1 MQEDLP
7 VRGTLLHIGGY
18 QPTTR
23 FGEATNNHNN
33 SKSTVPVMAA
43 SPSSSPRLPSPPPMA
58 EDQLGP
64 KSPIA
69 GSVDFENA
77 FNDSAS
83 QRIRPGTKAAD
94 MPDGPPLVPLKDIDS
109 PFQLTEHLRALYSNA
124 IHPKGSYKVV
134 PIDRQTAKRLAQP
147 PEGIDKYLWLLE
159 LCRFLCQ
166 ESNTV
171 IVALFS
177 GDTPCSA
184 QTCNEMRASEWQY
197 LCAVHDPPKPCCAI
211 DYCCHTLDW
220 AATTLT
226 SPKNFPSRLALATAQ
241 GNEHQQLR
249 QLTNIFRRVYR
260 IFAHAWFQHREMFWK
275 VESKSGIYVFF
286 KAVCDMYGL
295 IPEDNYTVPPEAEGI
310 ESLPPVTKQ
319 GPTLLK
325 RSEESRKSENN
336 PPEQPAG
343 ATASTINTSGHTT
356 KRHRQTPS
364 VDAGLITTVPE
375 ETEEDEDKSS
385 KAHEAALLSSKT
397 STVKDLKFEPAT
409 ADEENLGTA
418 MDDEHERKDIP
429 EEETA
434 SADMT
439 EETEEAHATDS
450 SHITQDESSGG
461 EIADMAAATEPSDA
475 IPSSP
480 VLTSDSQSLAV
491 APEVEDKLDLQ
502 SQIFLT
508 EPEDHQI
515 SGSKILDDP
524 LISSTPTEVSLSEKA
539 ETSTPDS
546 SNPALAAETLDKET
560 DKTTENELLEPVH
573 QSPQLQPQLLA
584 HQSTPQSLQPSTPQL
599 VHHQTA
605 SSAHHQAAS
614 QPIQQDESEVP
625 QPSKAHLESG
635 VSLLEA
641 KDQTPGLTTK
651 ETEEEEAFAVG
662 EAEPQP
668 DDVVA
673 DPKADAKDGEE
684 ATKTIGD

>member
-1 MQEDLP
+1 MSSHWKD
-7 VRGTLLHIGGY
+7 
-18 QPTTR
+18 
-23 FGEATNNHNN
+23 TNKNN
-33 SKSTVPVMAA
+33 NTKSSPIMAA

-69 GSVDFENA
+69 GSLDLSNA
-77 FNDSAS
+77 FTDSAS

-94 MPDGPPLVPLKDIDS
+94 MPDGPPLRALSEIDS

-226 SPKNFPSRLALATAQ
+226 SPKNFPSRLALGTTQ

-310 ESLPPVTKQ
+310 ESLPPVAKQ
-319 GPTLLK
+319 GPTLL
-325 RSEESRKSENN
+325 RRGEESRKSETN

-343 ATASTINTSGHTT
+343 AAASTINTSGHTT

-375 ETEEDEDKSS
+375 ETEEDENKNS
-385 KAHEAALLSSKT
+385 KAQEAALLSSKT
-397 STVKDLKFEPAT
+397 GTVKDLKFEPVA
-409 ADEENLGTA
+409 ADEGNSDPVPA
-418 MDDEHERKDIP
+418 NMDEEHKSEDTPKDEGALA
-429 EEETA
+429 ETNED
-434 SADMT
+434 S
-439 EETEEAHATDS
+439 EEATPADAS
-450 SHITQDESSGG
+450 SDTGDVSSGG
-461 EIADMAAATEPSDA
+461 EIAEVATATEPSA
-475 IPSSP
+475 GLPSSS
-480 VLTSDSQSLAV
+480 VLTSGSQILAV
-491 APEVEDKLDLQ
+491 APEMEEDKVVKPPTSHTEPEDPQASESKKLDLQ
-502 SQIFLT
+502 ISAIS
-508 EPEDHQI
+508 EPPI
-515 SGSKILDDP
+515 SR
-524 LISSTPTEVSLSEKA
+524 TPTEVSSSEKA
-539 ETSTPDS
+539 ETSTLDS
-546 SNPALAAETLDKET
+546 SNPAPATEKEVAAETLDKET
-560 DKTTENELLEPVH
+560 DKTTDSELLEPAH
-573 QSPQLQPQLLA
+573 QSTYQPDQPQHQLPS
-584 HQSTPQSLQPSTPQL
+584 HQSTPQSIQPSTPQL
-599 VHHQTA
+599 AHHQTPP
-605 SSAHHQAAS
+605 SAQHQAAS
-614 QPIQQDESEVP
+614 QSIQKDESEAP
-625 QPSKAHLESG
+625 QPSEAHLESG
-635 VSLLEA
+635 AS
-641 KDQTPGLTTK
+641 QTSTQIPGLTTK
-651 ETEEEEAFAVG
+651 VEAPVEEGEREEEADS
-662 EAEPQP
+662 QP

-673 DPKADAKDGEE
+673 DPKADARDGEE
-684 ATKTIGD
+684 ATKTVED

>member
-1 MQEDLP
+1 
-7 VRGTLLHIGGY
+7 
-18 QPTTR
+18 
-23 FGEATNNHNN
+23 
-33 SKSTVPVMAA
+33 MAA

-69 GSVDFENA
+69 GSLHLDNLFA
-77 FNDSAS
+77 DGAS

-134 PIDRQTAKRLAQP
+134 PIDRLTAKRLAQP
-147 PEGIDKYLWLLE
+147 PDGIDKYLWLLE

-226 SPKNFPSRLALATAQ
+226 SPKNFPSRLALGTAQ

-310 ESLPPVTKQ
+310 ESLPPPTKQ

-336 PPEQPAG
+336 LPEQAAG
-343 ATASTINTSGHTT
+343 AAAGTINTSGHTT

-375 ETEEDEDKSS
+375 ETEEDEDKNS
-385 KAHEAALLSSKT
+385 KAQEAALLSSKT
-397 STVKDLKFEPAT
+397 STVKDLKFEPTT
-409 ADEENLGTA
+409 ADEENSEA
-418 MDDEHERKDIP
+418 KMDDEHMSEDTS
-429 EEETA
+429 EEEMAPANTTEESEEA
-434 SADMT
+434 SAADT
-439 EETEEAHATDS
+439 
-450 SHITQDESSGG
+450 SHVTQDGSSGG
-461 EIADMAAATEPSDA
+461 EIAEVATATEPSDA
-475 IPSSP
+475 LPSSL
-480 VLTSDSQSLAV
+480 VLTSGSQSLAV
-491 APEVEDKLDLQ
+491 GPQAEDKLEVK
-502 SQIFLT
+502 SQT
-508 EPEDHQI
+508 SHPESEDPHT
-515 SGSKILDDP
+515 SETKILDDP
-524 LISSTPTEVSLSEKA
+524 PISSTPTEVSSLEKG
-539 ETSTPDS
+539 ETSTLDS

-560 DKTTENELLEPVH
+560 GKTTENELLEPAH
-573 QSPQLQPQLLA
+573 QSPQPHPQLLS
-584 HQSTPQSLQPSTPQL
+584 HQSTPQSLQQSTPQS
-599 VHHQTA
+599 VHHQTVP
-605 SSAHHQAAS
+605 SAHHRVAS
-614 QPIQQDESEVP
+614 QPIQQDESEVI
-625 QPSKAHLESG
+625 QPSEAPLESG
-635 VSLLEA
+635 ATLLEA
-641 KDQTPGLTTK
+641 TDQAPDLTTK
-651 ETEEEEAFAVG
+651 KEEAPAVG
-662 EAEPQP
+662 EADLQP
-668 DDVVA
+668 EDDIA

-684 ATKTIGD
+684 ATKTVED